1 LKVFISW
8 SGERSQS
15 FAQALRDWLPMVLHF
30 VEPWLSH
37 SDIEAGERWANEVA
51 KELESSKFGI
61 ICITRENITSPW
73 ILFEA
78 GALAKFMQEGRVI
91 PLLLDIEFKDIAGP
105 LAQFQAKKVEKTG
118 LSDVVNSINQ
128 FLEIKVPEGRLA
140 PLFENLWPS
149 LEKKLID
156 IPKTQAPAKQTRP
169 QHEILEELVSSI
181 RGLDLRF
188 RETVEEVPQRRRRKN
203 RHPMYLIEMIH
214 ELELGPRDPIAILF
228 LASLLRDDFPWLY
241 ELGVEAY
248 RSSAAG
254 NSEKAR
260 ASKRRFLHAFR
271 MLRRGPF
278 LEEFGDKETYMLV
291 REIEPFG
298 AAFSRGAT
306 GTTSVHQEKKTSIGK
321 LAMRGLAGMPFGK
334 PVLVAFGRLAP
345 HNTRLLSFTFSA
357 SRYTCPPISLNFCDI
372 CAMPS
377 SITPDTDI
385 PTEAGSFSVAA

>member
-1 LKVFISW
+1 
-8 SGERSQS
+8 
-15 FAQALRDWLPMVLHF
+15 MVLHY

-128 FLEIKVPEGRLA
+128 FSETKVPESRLA
-140 PLFENLWPS
+140 PLFENLWTS
-149 LEKKLID
+149 LEQKLID
-156 IPKTQAPAKQTRP
+156 IPKTQALAKQTRP

-188 RETVEEVPQRRRRKN
+188 REIVEEVPQRRRRKN
-203 RHPMYLIEMIH
+203 RMHPMMLMDMMH
-214 ELELGPRDPIAILF
+214 GLELGPHDPTAILF
-228 LASLLRDDFPWLY
+228 LVSVLRDDFPWLY
-241 ELGVEAY
+241 ELGVDAY
-248 RSSAAG
+248 KASVAG

-260 ASKRRFLHAFR
+260 ISRRRFFQAFR

-278 LEEFGDKETYMLV
+278 LEEFGDKETYMFV
-291 REIEPFG
+291 REIEHRLERFFEEEPPP
-298 AAFSRGAT
+298 RPT
-306 GTTSVHQEKKTSIGK
+306 RTKNKKTE
-321 LAMRGLAGMPFGK
+321 
-334 PVLVAFGRLAP
+334 
-345 HNTRLLSFTFSA
+345 N
-357 SRYTCPPISLNFCDI
+357 
-372 CAMPS
+372 
-377 SITPDTDI
+377 
-385 PTEAGSFSVAA
+385 